1 MYSRLVEM
9 AELRRENLENSIKY
23 FHFCHECDDIEAWM
37 KNKDSQLAYNASESN
52 NDIHLIRKNLEVE
65 FAANL

>member
-1 MYSRLVEM
+1 L
-9 AELRRENLENSIKY
+9 ANQ
-23 FHFCHECDDIEAWM
+23 
-37 KNKDSQLAYNASESN
+37 DSQLAYNASESN